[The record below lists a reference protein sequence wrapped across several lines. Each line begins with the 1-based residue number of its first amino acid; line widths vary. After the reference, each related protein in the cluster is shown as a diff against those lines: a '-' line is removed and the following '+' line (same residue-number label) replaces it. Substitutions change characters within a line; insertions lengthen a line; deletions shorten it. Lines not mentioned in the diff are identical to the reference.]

1 MSMSEVD
8 RFARNLNT
16 NWSLRAEA
24 ERYEAKADQ
33 NATPLARAVEFAA
46 NKGYSFTIVEAREYA
61 KEKAEEAGLSIS
73 DADLDRVEGF
83 PYAGGIL
90 GIITGDF

>member
-1 MSMSEVD
+1 MSMSEID
-8 RFARNLNT
+8 RFARHLNS

-24 ERYEAKADQ
+24 ESYETKADQ
-33 NATPLARAVEFAA
+33 KTTPLARAVVFAA
-46 NKGYSFTIVEAREYA
+46 NKGYSFTINEAREYA
-61 KEKAEEAGLSIS
+61 KEKAEEAGLSIT
-73 DADLDRVEGF
+73 DADLDSVEGF